1 MEKLRFFALLVVL
14 AFPLE
19 AAEVGRTAPGEVE
32 VTLGSW
38 KLEGGFVKV
47 YGSVRNGNRL
57 PISGQVR
64 IEYLDADGK
73 TIRLGDDGSA
83 SVPFYA
89 PIAPGETGYFY
100 RPRDVAK
107 LSSRVAGVKVGLL
120 YAVPE
125 EKSPV
130 ALFSGTKWSVKDG
143 LAFEGKV
150 RNTGNT
156 PCRMPSV
163 AAVMMKGGKPVE
175 TSEPSLGPD
184 ELLAG
189 QELGFRHETMAPPGI
204 DAVSFVL
211 DCSPLTFPR

>member
-1 MEKLRFFALLVVL
+1 MEKLPLCTLLLVL
-14 AFPLE
+14 ALPLE

-38 KLEGGFVKV
+38 RLEDGFVKV

-64 IEYLDADGK
+64 IEYFDADGK
-73 TIRLGDDGSA
+73 TIRLGDDGA
-83 SVPFYA
+83 DSVPFYA
-89 PIAPGETGYFY
+89 PIAPGATGYFY

-107 LSSRVAGVKVGLL
+107 LSSRVTRVNVSLL

-130 ALFSGTKWSVKDG
+130 AVFSGTKWSAKDG
-143 LAFEGKV
+143 LVFEGKV

-163 AAVMMKGGKPVE
+163 AAVLMKGGKPVE

-184 ELLAG
+184 ELLVG
-189 QELGFRHETMAPPGI
+189 QELPFRHEAMAPPGI